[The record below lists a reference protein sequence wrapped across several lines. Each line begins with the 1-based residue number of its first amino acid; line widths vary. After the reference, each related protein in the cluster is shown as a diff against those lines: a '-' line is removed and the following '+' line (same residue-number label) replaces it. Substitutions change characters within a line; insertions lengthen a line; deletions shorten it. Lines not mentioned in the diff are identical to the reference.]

1 MIKTKNVIF
10 DHSKFYDFI
19 ELNLIHILIF
29 SIKSIVEMLNLSK
42 MQLTFNEIE
51 KFEKFEKNFIFIEN
65 VEQLNEISSIKNITT
80 KSIEKKNLKKT
91 QRLMLISEITSKIT
105 SKRIVIQKKSSDFI
119 FIQKTSNSIK
129 KFRKTINFEMSSIAI
144 AMNIR
149 F

>member
-42 MQLTFNEIE
+42 MSLISNKIE

-65 VEQLNEISSIKNITT
+65 VEQGNEILSIKNTITRL
-80 KSIEKKNLKKT
+80 IEKKNLKKT
-91 QRLMLISEITSKIT
+91 RTLMSIFKFTPKTTSKQTI
-105 SKRIVIQKKSSDFI
+105 IQKKNLILCLFKKHL
-119 FIQKTSNSIK
+119 IQLK
-129 KFRKTINFEMSSIAI
+129 NFENFLILKCH
-144 AMNIR
+144 
-149 F
+149 